1 MENNII
7 SIDNAEETNLCKY
20 CGKLFQT
27 KRGINIHI
35 SRAHPS
41 QYRDKIVN
49 HHTVSKRKDSN
60 FTLISNDNT
69 QDDNRSAEST
79 HDDTN
84 KKSNSSTT
92 KFNKKLSSWK
102 NIFSSDLDDT
112 TFDIKVDEF
121 ISFLASAVKL
131 LPGPKHPAQKYY
143 ELRKTK
149 NKADGQHSYKQSS
162 NPQRATKRDR
172 AKRKNKFQYDLAQY
186 YYYNQRRKAIRMIFN
201 DDNTASPS
209 DTKLL
214 HEYFSGIFSKP
225 NNLVRDEY
233 VSTITEPQSIEIN
246 DTFNPIITK
255 EEIMIAMKKIAIDT
269 SSGPD
274 HVIMRTIKN
283 GTASEIIAIIASRM
297 LSFGI
302 VPSCLKQ
309 ARTILIHKGGD
320 VNSPSNYRPITI
332 CSVIRRVIER
342 VLDKRIRA
350 YVSLNPNQ

>member
-69 QDDNRSAEST
+69 QYDNRSAEST

-112 TFDIKVDEF
+112 TFDI
-121 ISFLASAVKL
+121 
-131 LPGPKHPAQKYY
+131 
-143 ELRKTK
+143 
-149 NKADGQHSYKQSS
+149 
-162 NPQRATKRDR
+162 
-172 AKRKNKFQYDLAQY
+172 
-186 YYYNQRRKAIRMIFN
+186 
-201 DDNTASPS
+201 
-209 DTKLL
+209 
-214 HEYFSGIFSKP
+214 
-225 NNLVRDEY
+225 
-233 VSTITEPQSIEIN
+233 
-246 DTFNPIITK
+246 
-255 EEIMIAMKKIAIDT
+255 
-269 SSGPD
+269 
-274 HVIMRTIKN
+274 
-283 GTASEIIAIIASRM
+283 
-297 LSFGI
+297 
-302 VPSCLKQ
+302 
-309 ARTILIHKGGD
+309 
-320 VNSPSNYRPITI
+320 
-332 CSVIRRVIER
+332 
-342 VLDKRIRA
+342 
-350 YVSLNPNQ
+350 